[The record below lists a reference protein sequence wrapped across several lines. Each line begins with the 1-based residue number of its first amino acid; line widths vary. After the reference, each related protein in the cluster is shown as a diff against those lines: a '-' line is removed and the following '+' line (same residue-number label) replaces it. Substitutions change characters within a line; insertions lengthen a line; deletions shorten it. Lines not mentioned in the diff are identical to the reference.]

1 MTERL
6 AAGTVLGDRFEILDF
21 LGAGSF
27 GEVYL
32 ARQVIF
38 GHPFRDIA
46 LKLFKGDAVTAEN
59 VKEVFSDA
67 VAIIR
72 MMDEQ
77 SPAIARHI
85 VQILDLGIVGQYPP
99 RAYMSM
105 QLVPGRQTLDQR
117 IRRHREHGMPV
128 DLTLHYLD
136 SLLPALA
143 WIHEQNM
150 IHGDLKPDNLLLDED
165 DEIVI
170 TDFGLAAHVRLGACG
185 GAVSYE
191 APEVLSGVGGH
202 AQSDIYSLGIIWY
215 QMLTGRHP
223 FEEVGLGAL
232 GDSDMHAYREAQL
245 RSRKWRI
252 MKGAGSD
259 HIQSPSDFNEELEE
273 QPQIEELLKR
283 CLTWSTSE
291 RFANAGMLK
300 RAIDDYRR
308 KGYTSVSPDAQDHGS
323 DTETQTIPPERI
335 VTDALTIH
343 ANGDSERALER
354 LAGERSLTAALAKA
368 RILSELAAS
377 LRGEESKERYD
388 EANRIL
394 SAALK
399 ENPRSADVFAALK
412 HFYTQQGKTDMA
424 NTMRLQENALR

>member
-6 AAGTVLGDRFEILDF
+6 AIGTVLGDRFEIQDF

-38 GHPFRDIA
+38 GHPFRDVA

-72 MMDEQ
+72 MMDSQ

-85 VQILDLGIVGQYPP
+85 VQILDLGLIDQPTP

-117 IRRHREHGMPV
+117 IRRYRSHGMPV

-136 SLLPALA
+136 SMLPALA

-150 IHGDLKPDNLLLDED
+150 IHGDLKPDNLLLDKN

-191 APEVLSGVGGH
+191 APEVLSGLGGH
-202 AQSDIYSLGIIWY
+202 AQSDIYSVGIIWY

-223 FEEVGLGAL
+223 FDEVGLGAL
-232 GDSDMHAYREAQL
+232 GDNDMQAYREAQL
-245 RSRKWRI
+245 RSRKWMIRR
-252 MKGAGSD
+252 GASSE
-259 HIQSPSDFNEELEE
+259 HIQAPSDFNDELEE

-300 RAIDDYRR
+300 RALDDYRR
-308 KGYTSVSPDAQDHGS
+308 RGHTSMASEAQVSSS
-323 DTETQTIPPERI
+323 DPVPALATTER
-335 VTDALTIH
+335 VVADALTIH
-343 ANGDSERALER
+343 ANGESEQALER
-354 LAGERSLTAALAKA
+354 LSGECGLGAILAKA

-377 LRGEESKERYD
+377 LRGQESDAHYK
-388 EANRIL
+388 EANRLL
-394 SAALK
+394 SVALK
-399 ENPRSADVFAALK
+399 ENPKSADVFCALK
-412 HFYTQQGKTDMA
+412 HFYTQQGKTDLA
-424 NTMRLQENALR
+424 NRMRLEENRLR

>member
-6 AAGTVLGDRFEILDF
+6 ATGTVLGDRFEILDF

-77 SPAIARHI
+77 TPAMARRI
-85 VQILDLGIVGQYPP
+85 VQILDLGIVGQSSP

-117 IRRHREHGMPV
+117 IRRHRAHGMPV

-136 SLLPALA
+136 SMLPALA

-150 IHGDLKPDNLLLDED
+150 IHGDLKPDNLLIDED

-185 GAVSYE
+185 GALSYE

-223 FEEVGLGAL
+223 FEEVGLDAL
-232 GDSDMHAYREAQL
+232 GDNDMQAYREAHQ
-245 RSRKWRI
+245 RSRKWQI
-252 MKGAGSD
+252 KKGSGSEQ
-259 HIQSPSDFNEELEE
+259 IQAPSDFNEELQE

-291 RFANAGMLK
+291 RFANAAMLK
-300 RAIDDYRR
+300 RAIDVYR
-308 KGYTSVSPDAQDHGS
+308 KSGNTSVLPEGHFPEKNPEPEV
-323 DTETQTIPPERI
+323 DTTERR
-335 VTDALTIH
+335 VADALTIH
-343 ANGDSERALER
+343 ANGESERALER
-354 LAGERSLTAALAKA
+354 LAGEQSLNATLAKA
-368 RILSELAAS
+368 RILSEIAAS
-377 LRGEESKERYD
+377 LSGDERKARY
-388 EANRIL
+388 EQANRML

-399 ENPRSADVFAALK
+399 ENPKSADVFGALK

-424 NTMRLQENALR
+424 NRMRLQEKALR